1 MASSSFVSA
10 IPITS
15 AFAVALEEE
24 QHFKHLK
31 RIEEFNE
38 KTPNGGYKYDFEFLY
53 RKQNELT
60 CKSRMGLIT
69 FLLIVFIIVPVYL
82 YLSTRSDAHLD
93 KHVH

>member
-10 IPITS
+10 MPITS

-24 QHFKHLK
+24 QHYKNLK
-31 RIEEFNE
+31 RIEEYNE
-38 KTPNGGYKYDFEFLY
+38 KSPNGGYKYDFEFLY

-60 CKSRMGLIT
+60 CKSRMGLVM

-82 YLSTRSDAHLD
+82 YISTRDEGLMD
-93 KHVH
+93 KRVH